1 MLLGIT
7 PQTKE
12 AFKCLECQ
20 RQVDFKCN
28 GRERGTHLISRV
40 SWVLCY
46 SFYFVVLLATFFFLP
61 PIYSFYLFLSPP
73 LFSLFFLLSSSLF
86 LFSSIIFFPFLPYH
100 IISYHTI
107 SCHFI
112 SSFLFV
118 CFSFLFFFFLL
129 IHLVPYPTLLS
140 PLFLSSLF
148 LLLISPLTCTPI
160 LNNLFLFSVLTKY
173 KLRTDQVPDDTSN
186 VGAVTMVIVCL

>member
-28 GRERGTHLISRV
+28 GRARGTHLISRV

-86 LFSSIIFFPFLPYH
+86 LFSSITFFPFLPYH

-107 SCHFI
+107 SYH
-112 SSFLFV
+112 
-118 CFSFLFFFFLL
+118 LFFS
-129 IHLVPYPTLLS
+129 VC
-140 PLFLSSLF
+140 
-148 LLLISPLTCTPI
+148 LLLFPF
-160 LNNLFLFSVLTKY
+160 FLFSPYSSCPLPCPP
-173 KLRTDQVPDDTSN
+173 LPSLPLFSFFSSDFPSN
-186 VGAVTMVIVCL
+186 LHSHFK